1 MTPSRDADCW
11 LHPGR
16 KLLCVHSDSS
26 VSGFQETAAVSF
38 FFTPIMSL
46 SDFILSSE
54 FISALGRRVEDGS
67 WDELAGKPS
76 LQPSCI
82 DTIHIIYFTP
92 PPTPF
97 FMFRH
102 LYATV
107 IFTFCLTV
115 LLVLISI
122 TMSERRG
129 VSGGVVAC
137 ALRFFHS

>member
-1 MTPSRDADCW
+1 MCTFRFQCVR
-11 LHPGR
+11 LPGNR
-16 KLLCVHSDSS
+16 S
-26 VSGFQETAAVSF
+26 VFFSF

-54 FISALGRRVEDGS
+54 FISALGRRVEGGS

-76 LQPSCI
+76 LQPSRI
-82 DTIHIIYFTP
+82 DTIHIIYFTLF

-129 VSGGVVAC
+129 VSVKILSLLRRRARLAC
-137 ALRFFHS
+137 QTVSVQ